1 MPIPAETLLNNYLNL
16 AVRSGATDRVVKA
29 ARKNRQVDINSVYF
43 SGWRS
48 KVCLH
53 PAQQK

>member
-1 MPIPAETLLNNYLNL
+1 MFACAMLWEHVELGINRSIPAVE
-16 AVRSGATDRVVKA
+16 
-29 ARKNRQVDINSVYF
+29 KNRQVDIDSLYF